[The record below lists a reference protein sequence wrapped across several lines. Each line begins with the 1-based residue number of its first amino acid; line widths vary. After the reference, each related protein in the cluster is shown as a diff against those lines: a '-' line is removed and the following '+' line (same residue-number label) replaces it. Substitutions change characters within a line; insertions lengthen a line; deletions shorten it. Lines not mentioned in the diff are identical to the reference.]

1 MNPNQDQQTPLAA
14 EPASQPSSLS
24 NNEFPEIPHTP
35 EPPETQTT
43 PYMGVTPTKK
53 SHKKAIIGVLVAVLL
68 VLGSATAA
76 FGLWYNKP
84 ENVVADSF
92 MKVLTAKSS
101 EGTVSAKVT
110 EKGSPTVTAGGD
122 FKQSEASEVLGNAKV
137 TIDNNGKVNTID
149 GSFAVSKDQ
158 TFYVKINQLK
168 KAVDALTEAEPM
180 VGVYTQIFDDV
191 IKSVDGKWVSISQSD
206 IKELTGEDQTDK
218 EMVCVEQKYNEFL
231 KDNKQ
236 QQELR
241 ALYEKH
247 PFIKVKS
254 VGMETVDGVYS
265 NRYELTGDEKVAN
278 DFANGVKSL
287 TVFKNIDGCLEQD
300 LAKDINDELKDSVKT
315 DNGEKTKVEYW
326 VGVVSH
332 EPVKFNVVSTKDG
345 STMNLELKPKLNTKP
360 SVEMPKAD
368 KTLKDL
374 SKDIEAATN
383 KFYETFD
390 PGTLE
395 TDTTSSF

>member
-1 MNPNQDQQTPLAA
+1 MNPNQDQRAPLAA
-14 EPASQPSSLS
+14 EPAGQPSSS
-24 NNEFPEIPHTP
+24 KNNEFPEIPHTP
-35 EPPETQTT
+35 EPVLTQ
-43 PYMGVTPTKK
+43 PLPPLVSQKK
-53 SHKKAIIGVLVAVLL
+53 SKKKLVIGIVVALLL
-68 VLGSATAA
+68 VLGSASAV

-92 MKVLTAKSS
+92 MKALTATSS
-101 EGTVSAKVT
+101 EGVLAAKVVQ
-110 EKGSPTVTAGGD
+110 EGSPTFTISGD
-122 FKQSEASEVLGNAKV
+122 YKQSEAGEALGNAKV
-137 TIDNNGKVNTID
+137 TIDDNGKASSID

-180 VGVYTQIFDDV
+180 VGIYTQVWDGV
-191 IKSVDGKWVSISQSD
+191 IQSVDGKWVSISQSD

-218 EMVCVEQKYNEFL
+218 EMVCVEQKYNEFI

-254 VGMETVDGVYS
+254 LGMETVDGVYS
-265 NRYELTGDEKVAN
+265 DHYELTGDEKVAN

-300 LAKDINDELKDSVKT
+300 LAKDINDELKDSVKS

-332 EPVKFNVVSTKDG
+332 EPVKFTVVSTKDG

-360 SVEMPKAD
+360 TVEMPKAD

-383 KFYETFD
+383 KFYDTFNLD
-390 PGTLE
+390 TLE